1 MGCHFISQ
9 SIALCGTASAL
20 VFLSYT
26 STYGS
31 ALVLMAIAVACCGFH
46 NSGILVNP
54 QDIAPSHAGSVFGK
68 VTSLNSQLKFQQESL
83 NFTFKVLA
91 RKINSGIAGSLWFR
105 DENKSPIWQKLH
117 HPPPFPSIHVIK
129 KDNSCLLQLFWIAH
143 RFLSKYD
150 KFLVHE

>member
-1 MGCHFISQ
+1 MLNIANKTTGILCMKQASTKLDGVPRDLLYFQ

-31 ALVLMAIAVACCGFH
+31 ALVLMAIAVMCCGFH

-68 VTSLNSQLKFQQESL
+68 QS
-83 NFTFKVLA
+83 
-91 RKINSGIAGSLWFR
+91 
-105 DENKSPIWQKLH
+105 
-117 HPPPFPSIHVIK
+117 
-129 KDNSCLLQLFWIAH
+129 
-143 RFLSKYD
+143 FL
-150 KFLVHE
+150 EI